1 MLDFYD
7 TVQAMPTF
15 RKFKV
20 GELLFAQYT
29 CPLRE
34 PSVGIWA
41 HMDHFIH
48 VLSGEKTWNTPA
60 GSWTVKAGET
70 MFFKK
75 GAYVLRQNFHADFCV
90 MLFFVPDGF
99 VRQVTKELMGEL
111 PVTPPSTDIGEMAV
125 PVRNN
130 APLSAFL
137 QSMAAYFADR
147 DQPPEAL
154 LRLKLSELIT
164 GILLGRDNRTLSA
177 YFRATASSELPSL
190 PAIMEAN
197 WRHNLSLE
205 AFARMCHRSLS
216 SFKRKFHECY
226 GVAPGRWLLDRRL
239 ERASVMLGNS
249 EMSVTEIVYEC
260 AFESP
265 AHFSR
270 AFKLKFSRSPSE
282 YREMIRLRQKVA
294 SEEQKLGDS
303 RGTITPKSPDQS
315 DGKASLRL
323 RIRVPSVRRITSGVS
338 SVAGPQ
344 SV

>member
-1 MLDFYD
+1 
-7 TVQAMPTF
+7 MPTF

-48 VLSGEKTWNTPA
+48 VLSGEKTFKTPS

-75 GAYVLRQNFHADFCV
+75 GAYVLRQNFQADFCV
-90 MLFFVPDGF
+90 MLFFVPDTF
-99 VRQVTKELMGEL
+99 VRQVAKVLIGEL
-111 PVTPPSTDIGEMAV
+111 PLKPEATHLGEMAIQV
-125 PVRNN
+125 VNE
-130 APLSAFL
+130 APLAAFL
-137 QSMAAYFADR
+137 RSMAAYFADQQ
-147 DQPPEAL
+147 QPPEAL

-164 GILLGRDNRTLSA
+164 GIFLSQKNRTLSA
-177 YFRATASSELPSL
+177 YLRAVASADLPSL

-197 WRHNLSLE
+197 YWHHLSLE
-205 AFARMCHRSLS
+205 AFAKMCHRSLS
-216 SFKRKFHECY
+216 SFKRKFHEHY

-239 ERASVMLGNS
+239 ERAAVMLSNS

-270 AFKLKFSRSPSE
+270 AFKLKFRRSPSQ
-282 YREMIRLRQKVA
+282 YREMIRMRQQPTARK
-294 SEEQKLGDS
+294 
-303 RGTITPKSPDQS
+303 
-315 DGKASLRL
+315 
-323 RIRVPSVRRITSGVS
+323 RVPMVRRITS
-338 SVAGPQ
+338 SVPIPSRQ
-344 SV
+344 QV